1 MMQKIKSLFGSQDMT
16 EGSIPVG
23 LLKFSIPLLIGSI
36 AQMLYTAADRMI
48 VGRFIEGFAENGDK
62 LSDIALGAVGVSMP
76 ILNIFLVLF
85 MAIGGGVMT
94 MVSQYYGA
102 KDKENLGLT
111 IGNSITLVA
120 LSCVLVTAV
129 ATPLTG
135 PMLKLLNTNA
145 QPLMERMAYDY
156 LFILFLGT
164 TGGGF
169 YNVFSGVLRGLGDSV
184 FPLLVLLGTVAL
196 NIVLDILCVAPW
208 GLNMGVAGA
217 AWATIVSQI
226 LSAIACMIR
235 ILRPKGAYSITRQ
248 SLRLHSATVRQI
260 ARLGIPSGIQM
271 AIMFV
276 SNLIVQ
282 PFLMD
287 MSAMVMDPL
296 KNDWIQ
302 MGSLAL
308 PSLTATQSVDGFA
321 LMPSQAFSMA
331 AGTFTGQ
338 NIGAGRMDRV
348 KSGSKTVFF
357 MCLGFSV
364 VMVTAMQIFGRS
376 MFRLFTDTE
385 LLVSLCR
392 YYILIMIPAY
402 LIMTVNMTYQ
412 GVMRGA
418 GDAVGTMWISILINV
433 IFKLPLTLLIIHL
446 TKGTTLNLK
455 VNGVDTPVVW
465 PNGSPASMF
474 YAMLICVFIGMF
486 MTLVYYRRGSWKT
499 KYVVKRENVDL
510 N

>member
-1 MMQKIKSLFGSQDMT
+1 MMQKIRSLFGEQDMT
-16 EGSIPVG
+16 VGSIPTC
-23 LLKFSIPLLIGSI
+23 LLKFSIPLLISSI
-36 AQMLYTAADRMI
+36 AQMLYSLTDSVV
-48 VGRFIEGFAENGDK
+48 VGNFVEGYTEAGIAGVEAGQK

-76 ILNIFLVLF
+76 IVNIFLVLF

-120 LSCVLVTAV
+120 ITCVVVTAV

-135 PMLKLLNTNA
+135 ALLRLLNASA
-145 QPLMERMAYDY
+145 QPLMEEMANKY
-156 LFILFLGT
+156 LFILFIGM
-164 TGGGF
+164 TGNGF
-169 YNVFSGVLRGLGDSV
+169 YNVFSGVLRGLGDSI
-184 FPLLVLLGTVAL
+184 FPLCVLLGTVLL
-196 NIVLDILCVAPW
+196 NIVLDITFVASW
-208 GLNMGVAGA
+208 GLNLGVAGA
-217 AWATIVSQI
+217 ALATIISQI
-226 LSAIACMIR
+226 LSAIACMVR
-235 ILRPKGAYSITRQ
+235 ILRPRGMYSINRN
-248 SLRLHSATVRQI
+248 SLRLRSATVRQI

-276 SNLIVQ
+276 SNLIIQ
-282 PFLMD
+282 PFLMN
-287 MSAMVMDPL
+287 MGPLAM
-296 KNDWIQ
+296 
-302 MGSLAL
+302 

-348 KSGSKTVFF
+348 KTGSKTVFM
-357 MCLGFSV
+357 MCLGFSII
-364 VMVTAMQIFGRS
+364 MVTAMQIFGRNIL
-376 MFRLFTDTE
+376 MLFTETE

-402 LIMTVNMTYQ
+402 LIMTVNMTFQ

-418 GDAVGTMWISILINV
+418 GDAVGTMWISIMINV

-446 TKGTTLNLK
+446 TKDTTLNLK
-455 VNGVDTPVVW
+455 VNGVMEPVSW

-486 MTLVYYRRGSWKT
+486 MTLTYYKRGKWKT
-499 KYVVKRENVDL
+499 KYVIKREN
-510 N
+510 